1 MYNLRKKTMIMDT
14 TFTFD
19 KTNKEQCLALDLV
32 QNTNISFFLTGCAGT
47 GKTTFLQY
55 IQQNVKKQFVLVAP
69 TGIAA
74 LVAGGTTIHSFF
86 GMPWE
91 PITSKTTLDDFS
103 LNDSKWETLRA
114 VDTIIID
121 EVSMVR
127 CDMIDGIDKVLRAA
141 TLSSLPFGGKQI
153 IFSGDLYQLDPV

>member
-1 MYNLRKKTMIMDT
+1 MDT

-91 PITSKTTLDDFS
+91 PITSKTTLDDF
-103 LNDSKWETLRA
+103 L
-114 VDTIIID
+114 
-121 EVSMVR
+121 
-127 CDMIDGIDKVLRAA
+127 
-141 TLSSLPFGGKQI
+141 
-153 IFSGDLYQLDPV
+153 

>member
-1 MYNLRKKTMIMDT
+1 MDT

-127 CDMIDGIDKVLRAA
+127 CDMIDGIDKYEHKGM
-141 TLSSLPFGGKQI
+141 TKKQV
-153 IFSGDLYQLDPV
+153 SVYPVE